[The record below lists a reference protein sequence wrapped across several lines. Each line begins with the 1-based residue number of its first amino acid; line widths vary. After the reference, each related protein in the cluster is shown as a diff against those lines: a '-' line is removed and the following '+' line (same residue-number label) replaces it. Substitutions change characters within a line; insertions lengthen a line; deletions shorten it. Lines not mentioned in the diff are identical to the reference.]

1 MRVRLQYRAM
11 AGLFAAVF
19 ASSALADHAD
29 DAKVRG
35 SVVKI
40 FATIRQPDVY
50 RPWTKGGPQD
60 ITGSGVVIKGH
71 RVLTNAHVVS
81 HASQVF
87 IQPDKS
93 SEKLSATVDAIAPGI
108 DLAVLK
114 LDDPGFFHAHPA
126 LPIAS
131 SLPAPQQ
138 TVLTYGYPEGG
149 TDLSITRG
157 IVSRVEYA
165 EYYMTTEGLRI
176 QIDAAINPG
185 NSGGPAVIGDQMV
198 GLIFSRL
205 RQADNIGYI
214 IPIEEIELF
223 LKDIEDGHYDGKP
236 GLIDEL
242 QNLENEALRTRLKLD
257 RATTGVL
264 VRKVV
269 AHEGQYPLHTGD
281 VITRIGDHP
290 IDNTGLV
297 RLEGDRLVRFS
308 YLIQRLVRD
317 NKISLTIIQAGK
329 VLNVLVPVGPEQNH
343 WLVPFLSNGYPSYF
357 IFGPLV
363 FTELTDDYVRSF
375 THAANSNEDGADR
388 LLALLNAGNP
398 ILTRYGDRPSFPGE
412 RLVVVSYPMFTH
424 RISKGYKGP
433 YTDTLAA
440 VNGVQIRNLKH
451 LAEVLRDATGE
462 FVEFRFHS
470 SYAETMV
477 FRRKDAL
484 SATEEILNDN
494 GIRQQCSA
502 DIAPVW
508 NRAKNK

>member
-1 MRVRLQYRAM
+1 M
-11 AGLFAAVF
+11 
-19 ASSALADHAD
+19 
-29 DAKVRG
+29 
-35 SVVKI
+35 
-40 FATIRQPDVY
+40 
-50 RPWTKGGPQD
+50 
-60 ITGSGVVIKGH
+60 
-71 RVLTNAHVVS
+71 
-81 HASQVF
+81 
-87 IQPDKS
+87 
-93 SEKLSATVDAIAPGI
+93 
-108 DLAVLK
+108 
-114 LDDPGFFHAHPA
+114 
-126 LPIAS
+126 
-131 SLPAPQQ
+131 PQQ

-185 NSGGPAVIGDQMV
+185 NSGGPAVVDDQMV
-198 GLIFSRL
+198 GLIFSKL
-205 RQADNIGYI
+205 QQADNIGYI
-214 IPIEEIELF
+214 IPLEEIELF
-223 LKDIEDGHYDGKP
+223 LKDIEDGRYDGKP

-242 QNLENEALRTRLKLD
+242 QNLENEALRARLKLD
-257 RATTGVL
+257 RTTTGVL
-264 VRKVV
+264 VRKVF
-269 AHEGQYPLHTGD
+269 AHEGHYPLQSGD
-281 VITRIGDHP
+281 VITRIGDHVV
-290 IDNTGLV
+290 DNTGLV
-297 RLEGDRLVRFS
+297 RLEGDRLVRFP

-317 NKISLTIIQAGK
+317 NKVPLTIIQGGK
-329 VLNVLVPVGPEQNH
+329 ELKVEVPVGPEQNR
-343 WLVPFLSNGYPSYF
+343 WLVPFLGNSYPSYF

-375 THAANSNEDGADR
+375 THAANSNEEGADR
-388 LLALLNAGNP
+388 LLGLLNAGNP

-440 VNGVQIRNLKH
+440 VNDVRIRNLKH

-462 FVEFRFHS
+462 FVEFRFHG

-502 DIAPVW
+502 DITPVW
-508 NRAKNK
+508 SLEKNR